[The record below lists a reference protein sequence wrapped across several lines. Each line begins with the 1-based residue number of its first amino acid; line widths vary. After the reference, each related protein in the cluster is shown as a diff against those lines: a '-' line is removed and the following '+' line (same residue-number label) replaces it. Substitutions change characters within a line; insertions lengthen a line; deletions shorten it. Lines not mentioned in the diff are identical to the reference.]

1 VTRNTPKIRRIQTA
15 GTRALILT
23 LLLSLA
29 GVATAADVERERRLV
44 AELEASLF
52 DGDLQQLSAGSVTF
66 AAVEL
71 APDSKP
77 IRGSIILLHG
87 RGVHADW
94 PDNIGP
100 LRTALAQNG
109 WHTLSLQM
117 PVLEKSAKYFDYL
130 TILPEAFPR
139 IKAGIKHLLNADHRP
154 IVLLAHSCGAHM
166 AMAWLE
172 STTERPIDAFIG
184 IGMGATDYQQP
195 MQRPFP
201 FATLKI
207 PVLDIYGSED
217 YPAVHR
223 LAPIRL
229 EKIQLGGHLGS
240 TQVVVDGADH
250 DFATNTE
257 VMTQTIST
265 WLDSLRF

>member
-1 VTRNTPKIRRIQTA
+1 MTRNTPKILRIQSA
-15 GTRALILT
+15 GPHALILT
-23 LLLSLA
+23 LILSLA
-29 GVATAADVERERRLV
+29 GVAIAADVEREQRLV

-52 DGDLQQLSAGSVTF
+52 DGDLQRLSAGKVTF
-66 AAVEL
+66 TAVEL
-71 APDSKP
+71 RPDSTP
-77 IRGSIILLHG
+77 VRGSIILLHG

-100 LRTALAQNG
+100 LRMALAQNG

-130 TILPEAFPR
+130 AILPEAFPR
-139 IKAGIKHLLNADHRP
+139 IEAGIKHLLTSGHRP

-172 STTERPIDAFIG
+172 ATAGRHIDAFIG
-184 IGMGATDYQQP
+184 IGMGATDYRQP

-201 FATLKI
+201 FVTLKI

-217 YPAVHR
+217 SPRYTAWHQFAWRKSNWVATLVRPR
-223 LAPIRL
+223 WLSMAPTTTSQLIPVRWPNPFLDGWIR
-229 EKIQLGGHLGS
+229 
-240 TQVVVDGADH
+240 
-250 DFATNTE
+250 
-257 VMTQTIST
+257 
-265 WLDSLRF
+265 

>member
-1 VTRNTPKIRRIQTA
+1 MTRNTPKIPHIQSA
-15 GTRALILT
+15 GTHALLLT
-23 LLLSLA
+23 LLLGLA
-29 GVATAADVERERRLV
+29 GVAIAADVEREQRLV

-52 DGDLQQLSAGSVTF
+52 DGELQRLSAGKVTF
-66 AAVEL
+66 TAVEL
-71 APDSKP
+71 RPDSTP
-77 IRGSIILLHG
+77 VRGSIILLHG

-100 LRTALAQNG
+100 LRMALAENG

-139 IKAGIKHLLNADHRP
+139 IEAGIKHLLNAGHRP

-172 STTERPIDAFIG
+172 TTTERPIDAFIG

-229 EKIQLGGHLGS
+229 EKIQLGGHLSS

-250 DFATNTE
+250 DFTAYTGT
-257 VMTQTIST
+257 MAQTISR
-265 WLDSLRF
+265 WLDSLTF

>member
-1 VTRNTPKIRRIQTA
+1 MTRNTPKIRRIQTA

-52 DGDLQQLSAGSVTF
+52 DGDLRQLSAGNITF
-66 AAVEL
+66 SAVEL

-77 IRGSIILLHG
+77 VRGSII
-87 RGVHADW
+87 
-94 PDNIGP
+94 
-100 LRTALAQNG
+100 
-109 WHTLSLQM
+109 
-117 PVLEKSAKYFDYL
+117 E
-130 TILPEAFPR
+130 
-139 IKAGIKHLLNADHRP
+139 AGIKHLLNTGHRP

-172 STTERPIDAFIG
+172 ATPERPIDAFIG

-250 DFATNTE
+250 DFTANTE
-257 VMTQTIST
+257 AMTQTIST
-265 WLDSLRF
+265 WLDSLRL

>member
-1 VTRNTPKIRRIQTA
+1 MTRNTPKIPRILTA
-15 GTRALILT
+15 GTHALILA

-29 GVATAADVERERRLV
+29 GVAIAADVEREQRLV
-44 AELEASLF
+44 AELEASQF
-52 DGDLQQLSAGSVTF
+52 DENLQRLSAGKVTF
-66 AAVEL
+66 TAVEL

-77 IRGSIILLHG
+77 VRGSIILLHG

-100 LRTALAQNG
+100 LRTALA
-109 WHTLSLQM
+109 
-117 PVLEKSAKYFDYL
+117 
-130 TILPEAFPR
+130 
-139 IKAGIKHLLNADHRP
+139 
-154 IVLLAHSCGAHM
+154 HSCGAHM

-172 STTERPIDAFIG
+172 TTAGRPIDAFIG
-184 IGMGATDYQQP
+184 IGMGATDYRQP

-201 FATLKI
+201 FARLKI

-250 DFATNTE
+250 DFTAYTGA
-257 VMTQTIST
+257 MAQLISR
-265 WLDSLRF
+265 WLDSLTF